1 MYKLYLWHKNERMCK
16 FNVLDNDPDKVY
28 DCYSKKLIINGFKN
42 NIDVKK
48 QVLIMKRLMDE
59 LYQQKINC
67 QKIRASD
74 LLMFLSCFFAVRKLD
89 EMDTDN
95 FIFLKVKN
103 KNNKNSKI
111 CGSKLSLEK
120 ERDTIHT
127 KKRVRIKTVIM

>member
-1 MYKLYLWHKNERMCK
+1 MSYKLYLWHKNERMCK
-16 FNVLDNDPDKVY
+16 FNVEGDDPEKVY

-48 QVLIMKRLMDE
+48 QVLIMKKLMYE

-74 LLMFLSCFFAVRKLD
+74 LLMYLSCFFAVRKLD

-103 KNNKNSKI
+103 KNNKNSKK
-111 CGSKLSLEK
+111 CGSRLSLEK

-127 KKRVRIKTVIM
+127 EKRA